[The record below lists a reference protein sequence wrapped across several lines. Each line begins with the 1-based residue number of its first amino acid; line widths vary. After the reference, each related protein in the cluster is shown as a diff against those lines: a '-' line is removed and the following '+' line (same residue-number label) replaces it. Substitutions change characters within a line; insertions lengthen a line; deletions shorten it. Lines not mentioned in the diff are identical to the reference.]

1 MNKIVSLTKVLLKTN
16 LLSGAGESKNNKKKR
31 KGLGLLGIG
40 ILLLFVVCSL
50 GIPIIFAF
58 DSVLEILPIGNIFL
72 SFILPLAGITTIVFS
87 IFSVVSVFYL
97 SKDSEHLL
105 PLPIEPRDLMISKF
119 LVSLVNEYYILFMF
133 ILI

>member
-1 MNKIVSLTKVLLKTN
+1 MSKLLMLTKVLLKTN
-16 LLSGAGESKNNKKKR
+16 LFSGVGDSKKNKKKN
-31 KGLGLLGIG
+31 KYVGFIGIG
-40 ILLLFVVCSL
+40 LLLLFVICSL

-58 DSVLEILPIGNIFL
+58 DSILEVIPMQNIIL

-105 PLPIEPRDLMISKF
+105 LLF
-119 LVSLVNEYYILFMF
+119 LFTA
-133 ILI
+133 